1 VINLHIQKSCHEFF
15 THIWRAPFAGTSTE
29 EVKQRALLHPMTDET
44 ERRLVAD
51 AQEGDDIGMSH
62 IPPCNHFIAK

>member
-1 VINLHIQKSCHEFF
+1 MNNSSHDFD
-15 THIWRAPFAGTSTE
+15 THIWRAPFAGMSTE
-29 EVKQRALLHPMTDET
+29 EVKQRALLHPVTDET
-44 ERRLVAD
+44 KRRLVAD